1 MKELADLVKEAFKLA
16 TKIVGE
22 PADAQD
28 ILQDAAVIALG
39 NKTAPSQ
46 QSADFR
52 PWFYKVVRNK
62 SIDKLR
68 QNKRQTPSSVDN
80 LSNQIDDEGSNSAV
94 FNPESGLILAEQKAY
109 LNQALSEIDIRYR
122 EIIMLKDYHDFSYE
136 QIADILGIAKGSVMS
151 RLHRARAALGKQLIT
166 LSSQRGVV

>member
-1 MKELADLVKEAFKLA
+1 MKDLADLIKEAYKLA

-22 PADAQD
+22 PADAHD
-28 ILQDAAVIALG
+28 ILQDAAAVALS
-39 NKTAPSQ
+39 NKNAPSQ

-68 QNKRQTPSSVDN
+68 QNKRQAPSGS
-80 LSNQIDDEGSNSAV
+80 SKEISDESSDSAV
-94 FNPESGLILAEQKAY
+94 FNPESGLILDEQKAL
-109 LNQALSEIDIRYR
+109 LNHALNGIDIKYR

-136 QIADILGIAKGSVMS
+136 QIADILDIAKGSVMS

-166 LSSQRGVV
+166 LSSERGAV